1 MNLLNAGV
9 TLVQANAAMNAISNT
24 GLWGFFVAPWMRDT
38 ALNPTVDGAIDSREL
53 LSLVSG
59 ENMGGSMTR
68 FSAAA
73 FEAGRN
79 PATAGGISAIFI
91 DNLKKN
97 AIPATITILGAEF
110 FKKGIKRLKLLQ
122 PLNKVNRMRGI
133 EKDVRWG

>member
-1 MNLLNAGV
+1 
-9 TLVQANAAMNAISNT
+9 
-24 GLWGFFVAPWMRDT
+24 MRDS
-38 ALNPTVDGAIDSREL
+38 ALAPVVDGAIDSREL

-59 ENMGGSMTR
+59 QNMDASMTR

-73 FEAGRN
+73 FESGRGVGS
-79 PATAGGISAIFI
+79 AGGISAIFI

-122 PLNKVNRMRGI
+122 PLNKVNRMLGI
-133 EKDVRWG
+133 EKDVRWV